1 MITGESQKNMIEVR
15 AALPFGW
22 SRNCQSC
29 ITIVRPPSFRSINS
43 VSAAGVHGKKTKGD
57 QEGSL
62 SSSHRQEQHQEYHK
76 ISTSWNVPRTS
87 LSHYPEEAQHVIRN
101 NLGRKSR
108 RSSSVSRI
116 KSEVDKILQVLQYE
130 ASCGFANAQGKSG
143 QCFSQWL
150 EEALQRCSKELSD
163 SGFIDSAHVC
173 LDLSKELKD
182 YDRMS
187 QHTRK
192 DLVLRMEMVATTIGN
207 SLQPHPHA
215 MRSTRYINL
224 EQRGEGRPEDIQAE
238 EAHEEETLALLPET
252 TKGHSATLDL
262 LDVDSAPL
270 TQLPTTPK
278 IGESDSDYT
287 WIKHQRKIKPET
299 IAFRESFAKAAL
311 AAAEVATSNDRGTK
325 DANDAGKQRTSQWF
339 ALRERRLT
347 ASAFSKALG
356 FFDGDRNS
364 LWEEKVGLKPPFGG
378 NEATQ
383 WGTKMEA
390 RALDTYQTLTGQQVE
405 GCMFRVKH
413 DDPPHSWLG
422 ASPDGLMGGLGI
434 LDGDPRSMTTA
445 SDRSCNF
452 ESLPLSLNG
461 PGILEI
467 KCPYNRGHPE
477 NAVPPSK
484 AIWYYMPQ
492 LQGLMDIF
500 DREWCVLYVWTVNHG
515 SAAFLITRDRD
526 YWAAA
531 FAVLAEFWWS
541 HVVPARQAYEQGAST
556 DEIESLRP
564 PDNHP
569 VANELRAWSKRL
581 ANAAPAVF
589 FRPSRTQL

>member
-1 MITGESQKNMIEVR
+1 MQRMVDIR
-15 AALPFGW
+15 AALPPGW
-22 SRNCQSC
+22 FRGGQCFMWKS
-29 ITIVRPPSFRSINS
+29 IYPISFRTIDS
-43 VSAAGVHGKKTKGD
+43 VSTAAAYGRKPKQGD
-57 QEGSL
+57 QDGSFG
-62 SSSHRQEQHQEYHK
+62 STHRQEQHQEYHK

-87 LSHYPEEAQHVIRN
+87 LSAYPEEAQHVIRN

-108 RSSSVSRI
+108 RSSSSFNSI
-116 KSEVDKILQVLQYE
+116 KSGVDMILKVLQYE
-130 ASCGFANAQGKSG
+130 ASCGFVDAQGKTG

-150 EEALQRCSKELSD
+150 DEALQRCLKDLSD
-163 SGFIDSAHVC
+163 SGLSDSA
-173 LDLSKELKD
+173 LLFLNLSKEFRD
-182 YDRMS
+182 YDDLPVNAR
-187 QHTRK
+187 R
-192 DLVLRMEMVATTIGN
+192 DLVLKMEMAATKVGH
-207 SLQPHPHA
+207 SLQPHPHP
-215 MRSTRYINL
+215 MRSTRYAL
-224 EQRGEGRPEDIQAE
+224 AEHRGDSRQEDLQAE
-238 EAHEEETLALLPET
+238 EAHEEETAPIPSHVSTQILKQSVAVDSQNAED
-252 TKGHSATLDL
+252 SASLSAPK
-262 LDVDSAPL
+262 LDVDV
-270 TQLPTTPK
+270 
-278 IGESDSDYT
+278 DYH
-287 WIKHQRKIKPET
+287 WIKNQKKIKPET

-311 AAAEVATSNDRGTK
+311 AAAKAAAAIETLPVNT
-325 DANDAGKQRTSQWF
+325 ANAGKQRTSQWF

-383 WGTKMEA
+383 WGTRMES

-434 LDGDPRSMTTA
+434 SDGVQPETA
-445 SDRSCNF
+445 SAAGFDTASAF
-452 ESLPLSLNG
+452 KLSPESLNG

-477 NAVPPSK
+477 HAAPPSK

-500 DREWCVLYVWTVNHG
+500 DREWCVLYVWTINNG
-515 SAAFLITRDRD
+515 SVAFLITRDRE

-531 FAVLAEFWWS
+531 FAVLADFWWS
-541 HVVPARQAYEQGAST
+541 YVVPARQAYEQGASP
-556 DEIESLRP
+556 DEVDRFRP

-569 VANELRAWSKRL
+569 GADELRAWSKRL
-581 ANAAPAVF
+581 ANAAPALF
-589 FRPSRTQL
+589 FKPSRS